1 MKPLS
6 AVESEGAAVGWLYWG
21 YSKFIR
27 NPLSWAVGLASSM
40 IVKNN
45 KNQEE
50 CMMEVLK
57 VSAETFSNILLLR
70 LKMCLERKINICL
83 LLLFLLFIY

>member
-1 MKPLS
+1 M
-6 AVESEGAAVGWLYWG
+6 ESEGAAVGWLYWG

-45 KNQEE
+45 KSQEE

-57 VSAETFSNILLLR
+57 VSFDAVWR
-70 LKMCLERKINICL
+70 LKKLFRKKN
-83 LLLFLLFIY
+83 